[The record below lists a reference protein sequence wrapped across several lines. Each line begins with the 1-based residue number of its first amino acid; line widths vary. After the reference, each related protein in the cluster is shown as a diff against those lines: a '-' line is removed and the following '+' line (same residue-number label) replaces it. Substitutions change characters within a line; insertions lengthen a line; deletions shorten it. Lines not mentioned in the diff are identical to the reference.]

1 MQVYKFM
8 QAHNLIIFKNHSE
21 TFNMTMNGTTADSNI
36 LQITGLR
43 KNFGQLEVL
52 KGIDLSAKKGD
63 VIALIGGSGSGKS
76 TTLRCIN
83 MLETPTAGDIQIFGK
98 TIELIPNKQGDLIPK
113 QPHEL
118 RLIRQKLGMVFQ
130 GFHLWQHMSIEQNII
145 EIPTQVFGI
154 SKEQALIEAHQLLK
168 RVGLFDKKH
177 QYPCHLSGGQQQ
189 RAAIARALAINPE
202 LMLFDE
208 PTSALD
214 PELVSEVLAVMKDL
228 ANEGRSMI
236 IVTHEMKFA
245 ADVANKIMFLNDG
258 KVEESGSAD
267 EIFNAPKSERLKQFI
282 QSIR

>member
-1 MQVYKFM
+1 M
-8 QAHNLIIFKNHSE
+8 AINDIHAEN
-21 TFNMTMNGTTADSNI
+21 NI
-36 LQITGLR
+36 LEITNLR
-43 KNFGQLEVL
+43 KSFGQLEVL

-83 MLETPTAGDIQIFGK
+83 MLETPSAGEISIFGK
-98 TIELIPNKQGDLIPK
+98 KIELMTNKQGDMSPK
-113 QPHEL
+113 DPRQL

-130 GFHLWQHMSIEQNII
+130 GFHLWQHMTIEQNII
-145 EIPTQVFGI
+145 EVPTKVFGI
-154 SKEQALIEAHQLLK
+154 KKEQALIEAHQLLK
-168 RVGLFDKKH
+168 RVGLYDKKH
-177 QYPCHLSGGQQQ
+177 QYPCNLSGGQQQ
-189 RAAIARALAINPE
+189 RAAIARALAINPA

-214 PELVSEVLAVMKDL
+214 PELVSEVLAVMRDL

-245 ADVANKIMFLNDG
+245 ADVANKVMFLNAG

-267 EIFNAPKSERLKQFI
+267 DIFRAPKSDRLKQFI
-282 QSIR
+282 QSVC

>member
-8 QAHNLIIFKNHSE
+8 QAHNLIIFKNHLE
-21 TFNMTMNGTTADSNI
+21 IPNMTVNDKNSESNI
-36 LQITGLR
+36 LEITNLR
-43 KNFGQLEVL
+43 KSFGQLEVL

-83 MLETPTAGDIQIFGK
+83 MLETPSAGEIRIFGK
-98 TIELIPNKQGDLIPK
+98 KIDLITNKQGDLIAKNQK
-113 QPHEL
+113 QL

-130 GFHLWQHMSIEQNII
+130 GFHLWQHLNIEQNII
-145 EIPTQVFGI
+145 EVPTQVF
-154 SKEQALIEAHQLLK
+154 STPKEQALIEAHQLLK
-168 RVGLFDKKH
+168 QVGLYDKRH
-177 QYPCHLSGGQQQ
+177 QYPCNLSGGQQQ

-214 PELVSEVLAVMKDL
+214 PELVSEVLAVMRDL
-228 ANEGRSMI
+228 AAEGRSMI

-245 ADVANKIMFLNDG
+245 ADVANKVMFLNAG

-267 EIFNAPKSERLKQFI
+267 EIFTSPKSERLKQFI
-282 QSIR
+282 QSVC

>member
-1 MQVYKFM
+1 M
-8 QAHNLIIFKNHSE
+8 QAHNLIIFKNHLE
-21 TFNMTMNGTTADSNI
+21 IPNMTVNDKNSESNI
-36 LQITGLR
+36 LEITNLR
-43 KNFGQLEVL
+43 KSFGQLEVL

-83 MLETPTAGDIQIFGK
+83 MLETPSAGEIRIFGK
-98 TIELIPNKQGDLIPK
+98 KIDLITNKQGDLIAKNQK
-113 QPHEL
+113 QL

-130 GFHLWQHMSIEQNII
+130 GFHLWQHLNIEQNII
-145 EIPTQVFGI
+145 EVPTQVF
-154 SKEQALIEAHQLLK
+154 STPKEQALIEAHQLLK
-168 RVGLFDKKH
+168 QVGLYDKRH
-177 QYPCHLSGGQQQ
+177 QYPCNLSGGQQQ

-214 PELVSEVLAVMKDL
+214 PELVSEVLAVMRDL
-228 ANEGRSMI
+228 AAEGRSMI

-245 ADVANKIMFLNDG
+245 ADVANKVMFLNAG

-267 EIFNAPKSERLKQFI
+267 EIFTSPKSERLKQFI
-282 QSIR
+282 QSVC